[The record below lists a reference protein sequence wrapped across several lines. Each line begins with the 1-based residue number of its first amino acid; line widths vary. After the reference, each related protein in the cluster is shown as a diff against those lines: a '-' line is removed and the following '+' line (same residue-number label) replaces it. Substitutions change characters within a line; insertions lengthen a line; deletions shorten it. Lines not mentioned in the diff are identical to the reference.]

1 MVHLQHTN
9 PTTKQPDTLE
19 HISND
24 DVTRIIDALGH
35 EMERYNKAL
44 ELVTDQN
51 ARAAIEW
58 AKKPLKDLHTKF
70 CHLLDPDVE

>member
-1 MVHLQHTN
+1 MVHLQHTD

-19 HISND
+19 HINND
-24 DVTRIIDALGH
+24 DVTRIIDALAH
-35 EMERYNKAL
+35 EMERYSKAL

-58 AKKPLKDLHTKF
+58 AKKPLKELLTKF
-70 CHLLDPDVE
+70 CHLLDPDQE

>member
-1 MVHLQHTN
+1 MVHLQHTD

-19 HISND
+19 HINND
-24 DVTRIIDALGH
+24 DVTRIIDALAH

-51 ARAAIEW
+51 ARAAIEL
-58 AKKPLKDLHTKF
+58 AKKPLKDLLTKF
-70 CHLLDPDVE
+70 CHLLDPDQE

>member
-1 MVHLQHTN
+1 MVHLQHTD

-19 HISND
+19 HINND
-24 DVTRIIDALGH
+24 DVTRILDALAH

-51 ARAAIEW
+51 ARAAIEL
-58 AKKPLKDLHTKF
+58 AKKPLKDLLTKF
-70 CHLLDPDVE
+70 CHLLYPDQE

>member
-19 HISND
+19 HINND
-24 DVTRIIDALGH
+24 DVTRILDALEH

-44 ELVTDQN
+44 ELVTDQKHTN
-51 ARAAIEW
+51 YVM
-58 AKKPLKDLHTKF
+58 LKGSLLKF
-70 CHLLDPDVE
+70 VKEENLR